1 MAQRG
6 FYAKTSKNLTRLK
19 AFSVLLSNK
28 PQKGVAEAKGKRVRL
43 LSHFL
48 LTFVAGL
55 APAVLAFLKFIWGS
69 LCYNTWC
76 NVRIYKKDGKTF
88 HSNFRMLIRE
98 EISSLFTS
106 HITTFNGGGFIYIL

>member
-19 AFSVLLSNK
+19 ASSVLLSNK
-28 PQKGVAEAKGKRVRL
+28 PQKGVAEAKGKRARL

-48 LTFVAGL
+48 LTSVAGL
-55 APAVLAFLKFIWGS
+55 ASAILAFLKFIWGS
-69 LCYNTWC
+69 LCYNTLC

-88 HSNFRMLIRE
+88 HFNFRTLISE
-98 EISSLFTS
+98 E
-106 HITTFNGGGFIYIL
+106 IYILFTAHVT